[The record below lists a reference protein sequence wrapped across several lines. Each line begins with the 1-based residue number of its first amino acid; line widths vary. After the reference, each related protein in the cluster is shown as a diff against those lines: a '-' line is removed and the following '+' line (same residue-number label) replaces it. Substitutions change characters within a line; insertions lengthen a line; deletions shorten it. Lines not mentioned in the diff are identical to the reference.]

1 MLPSGSGSPGLLE
14 KRVLASSALG
24 LTHEA
29 SQFGDKNKSLADTM
43 LLDDDVDLHN
53 NHANDPA
60 TDTLNLA
67 DAAVFNADWNRP
79 LETVMSLTGTAHAV
93 LEGYQSPPN
102 EHKVTANETVVTGQ
116 PVFMSGNNTVNL
128 ADATTVATANV
139 VGFISSGATAN
150 NIATMLT
157 EGHIVLADWT
167 SVIGSASLTP
177 GATYFLDTTKGQMT
191 TTPPTTDG
199 NVVVTLGIAI
209 TTAKFDIEVNEVAI
223 L

>member
-1 MLPSGSGSPGLLE
+1 MLPGGNSAGLLE

-29 SQFGDKNKSLADTM
+29 SLAGSIYDRELADTM
-43 LLDDDVDLHN
+43 LMDDDVDLHN
-53 NHANDPA
+53 NHAEDPA
-60 TDTLNLA
+60 TDTMNLA
-67 DAAVFNADWNRP
+67 DAASFNMDWNRP
-79 LETVMSLTGTAHAV
+79 IESVMAMASTVHAV
-93 LEGYQSPPN
+93 LDGYQAPPG
-102 EHKVTANETVVTGQ
+102 EHDVTANETVVTGQ

-150 NIATMLT
+150 NTATMLT
-157 EGHIVLADWT
+157 EGSILLADWT

-177 GATYFLDTTKGQMT
+177 GATYFLDTTAGMMSA
-191 TTPPTTDG
+191 TPPTGDG
-199 NVVVTLGIAI
+199 EVVVTLGIAI